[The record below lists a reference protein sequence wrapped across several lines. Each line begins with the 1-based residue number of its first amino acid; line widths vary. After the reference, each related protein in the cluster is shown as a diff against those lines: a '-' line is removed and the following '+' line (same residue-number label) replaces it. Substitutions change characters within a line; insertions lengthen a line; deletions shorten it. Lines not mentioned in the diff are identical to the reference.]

1 MTPRPN
7 REREQLRAKTLAL
20 MTNPPGQRVERM
32 RGHRQWIMPVGRR

>member
-1 MTPRPN
+1 MMTEMN

-20 MTNPPGQRVERM
+20 MTNPPRERVERM